1 MFIDCRHFTGAAPCR
16 FHKLDARGCTECA
29 DYETV
34 VQRILIVKLAA
45 AGDVLR
51 TTCVLPALR
60 AAWPGSQITWVTE
73 RSAIPLLEGNP
84 LIDRILAREAAADRL
99 LVEQFDLVLG
109 LDNDADGGSLAALA
123 RCRERRGYVLD
134 ERGRVVPV
142 NDGARPWWQ
151 MGLDDSL
158 KRANRRT
165 HSDLLHEV
173 CGLAPTG
180 APPQL
185 VVPSSTRRAIRDRLA
200 PVLALFDRT
209 VLLNTGGGG
218 RWPQKRWTQAHYLE
232 FVRKVRRDEP
242 GTAVLIAGGP
252 DEAEGNARLLAALFA
267 DPGVLDGGC
276 DKTIKEFAAM
286 VELADLVVTADSL
299 ALHIATALSRPAVVF
314 VGPTSPWELD
324 LYGRGEVVS
333 ADVPCLACY
342 RPECDQAVT
351 CMDLLTP
358 ETIYAAALRVRAK
371 QAPSSYFVREMTR
384 IDA

>member
-1 MFIDCRHFTGAAPCR
+1 M
-16 FHKLDARGCTECA
+16 
-29 DYETV
+29 
-34 VQRILIVKLAA
+34 
-45 AGDVLR
+45 LR

-60 AAWPGSQITWVTE
+60 AAWPGCQITWVTE
-73 RSAIPLLEGNP
+73 RSAVPLLDGNP
-84 LIDRILAREAAADRL
+84 LIDRILTRDAATERL

-134 ERGRVVPV
+134 ERGRVMPV
-142 NDGARPWWQ
+142 NDGARPWWE
-151 MGLDDSL
+151 MALDDRL

-173 CGLAPTG
+173 CGLTSTG

-185 VVPSSTRRAIRDRLA
+185 FVPAATGRAVRDRLR
-200 PVLALFDRT
+200 PVLAPFTRT

-218 RWPQKRWTQAHYLE
+218 RWSQKRWTEGHYLE

-242 GTAVLIAGGP
+242 GTAVLVAGGP
-252 DEAEGNARLLAALFA
+252 DEAAGNARLLAATFD

-276 DKTIKEFAAM
+276 DNSIKEFAAII
-286 VELADLVVTADSL
+286 ELADLVVTADSL
-299 ALHIATALSRPAVVF
+299 ALHMATALSRPAVVF

-333 ADVPCLACY
+333 GDVPCLACY
-342 RPECDQAVT
+342 RRECDQAVT
-351 CMDLLTP
+351 CMELLTP
-358 ETIYAAALRVRAK
+358 ETVYAAALRVR
-371 QAPSSYFVREMTR
+371 QQSAPPAISSA
-384 IDA
+384 I

>member
-16 FHKLDARGCTECA
+16 FHKLDARGCADCG
-29 DYETV
+29 DYETLV
-34 VQRILIVKLAA
+34 ERILIVKLAA

-51 TTCVLPALR
+51 TTCVLPAVR

-73 RSAIPLLEGNP
+73 RSAVPLLEGNP
-84 LIDRILAREAAADRL
+84 LIDRILPRDAARERL
-99 LVEQFDLVLG
+99 LVEQFDVVLG

-123 RCRERRGYVLD
+123 QCRERRGYVLD
-134 ERGRVVPV
+134 DRGRVVPV
-142 NDGARPWWQ
+142 NDGARLWWQ
-151 MGLDDSL
+151 MGLDDRL

-185 VVPSSTRRAIRDRLA
+185 DVPASTRRAVRDRLTPLLA
-200 PVLALFDRT
+200 PFDRT

-218 RWPQKRWTQAHYLE
+218 RWPQKRWTPEHYLG
-232 FVRKVRRDEP
+232 FIRKIRLDEP
-242 GTAVLIAGGP
+242 GTAILLAGGP
-252 DEAEGNARLLAALFA
+252 EEAEGNARLLDAVFP

-276 DKTIKEFAAM
+276 DNTIKTFAAM
-286 VELADLVVTADSL
+286 IELADLVVTADSL
-299 ALHIATALSRPAVVF
+299 ALHVAMALSRPAVVF

-324 LYGRGEVVS
+324 LYDRGDVVS

-342 RPECDQAVT
+342 RRECDQAVT
-351 CMDLLTP
+351 CMELLTP
-358 ETIYAAALRVRAK
+358 ETVYATALRLRERL
-371 QAPSSYFVREMTR
+371 APSTAISSAR
-384 IDA
+384 

>member
-16 FHKLDARGCTECA
+16 FHKLDARACSDCA
-29 DYETV
+29 AYEAV
-34 VQRILIVKLAA
+34 VERILIVKLAA

-73 RSAIPLLEGNP
+73 RSALPLLEGNP
-84 LIDRILAREAAADRL
+84 LIDRVLPRDAATERL
-99 LVEQFDLVLG
+99 MVEQFDLVLG
-109 LDNDADGGSLAALA
+109 LDNDPDGGALASLA
-123 RCRERRGYVLD
+123 RSRERRGYVLD

-151 MGLDDSL
+151 MGLDDGL

-173 CGLAPTG
+173 CGVPPTG
-180 APPQL
+180 APPQF
-185 VVPSSTRRAIRDRLA
+185 VIPASTRRAIRDRFTPL
-200 PVLALFDRT
+200 LALFDR
-209 VLLNTGGGG
+209 VILLNTGGGG
-218 RWPQKRWTQAHYLE
+218 RWPQKRWTQEHYLE
-232 FVRKVRRDEP
+232 FARKVRREEP
-242 GTAVLIAGGP
+242 GTAVVIAGGP
-252 DEAEGNARLLAALFA
+252 DEAAANARLLTALSL
-267 DPGVLDGGC
+267 DPGIIDGGC

-286 VELADLVVTADSL
+286 IERADLVVTADSL

-333 ADVPCLACY
+333 AEVPCLACY
-342 RPECDQAVT
+342 RRECDQPVT

-358 ETIYAAALRVRAK
+358 ETVYAAALRVRERS
-371 QAPSSYFVREMTR
+371 APSTISIISSGR
-384 IDA
+384 

>member
-1 MFIDCRHFTGAAPCR
+1 M
-16 FHKLDARGCTECA
+16 DARDCSGCA
-29 DYETV
+29 NYETLAR
-34 VQRILIVKLAA
+34 RILIVKLAA

-60 AAWPGSQITWVTE
+60 AASPGSQITWVTE
-73 RSAIPLLEGNP
+73 RSAVPLLEGNP
-84 LIDRILAREAAADRL
+84 LIDRILPRDAATERL

-134 ERGRVVPV
+134 PEGRVMPV
-142 NDGARPWWQ
+142 NDAARRWWQ
-151 MGLDDSL
+151 MGLDDRL

-173 CGLAPTG
+173 CGLPPTG
-180 APPQL
+180 APPRL
-185 VVPSSTRRAIRDRLA
+185 VVPDATRRAIRARLTPLLA
-200 PVLALFDRT
+200 PFDRT

-218 RWPQKRWTQAHYLE
+218 RWPQKRWTQEHYLE
-232 FVRKVRRDEP
+232 FARKVRRDEP
-242 GTAVLIAGGP
+242 GTAVLVAGGP
-252 DEAEGNARLLAALFA
+252 DEADGNARLLAALFG

-286 VELADLVVTADSL
+286 IELADVVVTADSL
-299 ALHIATALSRPAVVF
+299 ALHIATALSRPAVAF

-324 LYGRGEVVS
+324 LYGRGEVVR

-342 RPECDQAVT
+342 RRECDQLVT

-358 ETIYAAALRVRAK
+358 DTVYAASLRVR
-371 QAPSSYFVREMTR
+371 QQQGPTTISSGR
-384 IDA
+384 